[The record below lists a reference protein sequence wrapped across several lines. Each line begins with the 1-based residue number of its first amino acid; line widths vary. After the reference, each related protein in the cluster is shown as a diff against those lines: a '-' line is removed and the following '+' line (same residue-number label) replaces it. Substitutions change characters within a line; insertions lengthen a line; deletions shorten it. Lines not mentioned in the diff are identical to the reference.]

1 MQKAPL
7 TRRQFF
13 TRLRAAGF
21 SKSNLQLS
29 RISLTYERKDAE
41 GRREVLSV
49 PKQHEETF
57 HVLGSHVPYSGVWN
71 RAGSRVRWGN
81 LIDPDAVGLHSML
94 EVALGLVTGDLTVEA
109 PE

>member
-1 MQKAPL
+1 MQKAPI

-13 TRLRAAGF
+13 SRLRAAGF

-29 RISLTYERKDAE
+29 RISLTYERVDAE

-57 HVLGSHVPYSGVWN
+57 HVLGNVPYSGVWN

-81 LIDPDAVGLHSML
+81 LIDPAAVGLRSML

>member
-1 MQKAPL
+1 MQKAPI

-13 TRLRAAGF
+13 SRLRAAGF

-29 RISLTYERKDAE
+29 RTSLTYERKDTE

-49 PKQHEETF
+49 PKRHEETF
-57 HVLGSHVPYSGVWN
+57 HVLGNVPYSGVWS
-71 RAGSRVRWGN
+71 RARGLRHRRGN
-81 LIDPDAVGLHSML
+81 LIDPAAVGLHSML

>member
-13 TRLRAAGF
+13 SRLRAAGF

-29 RISLTYERKDAE
+29 RISLTYERKDAD
-41 GRREVLSV
+41 GRRETLSV
-49 PKQHEETF
+49 PKHHDNNF
-57 HVLGSHVPYSGVWN
+57 HVLGNVPYSGMWN
-71 RAGSRVRWGN
+71 RAGSGVRWGR
-81 LIDPDAVGLHSML
+81 IFDPAAAGLDSML
-94 EVALGLVTGDLTVEA
+94 EVALGLVTGDLTVLP